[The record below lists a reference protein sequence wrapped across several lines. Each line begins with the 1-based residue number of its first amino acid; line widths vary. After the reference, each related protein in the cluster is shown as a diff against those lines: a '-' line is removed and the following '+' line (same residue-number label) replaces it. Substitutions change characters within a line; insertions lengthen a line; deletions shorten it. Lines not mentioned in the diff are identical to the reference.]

1 MRLSWLNLLCVG
13 LLKPTSA
20 SDDVDVLS
28 ELAAEAFENAHR
40 TVSRSSSGHTGRR
53 TCTLASL
60 SIRQE
65 WGSLSKSQRKDYIRA
80 VQGLQIKPTR
90 TPSTLAPGAK
100 SRFDDFVVT
109 HLNQTQTVH
118 FTGNFLSWHRYY
130 IWLYE
135 KALREECGY
144 KGYQPYWDWSVTAE
158 TGLLSSPIF
167 DGSDTSMG
175 GNGVYL
181 GIRSDI
187 VLGAGLDL
195 PPIYLPTGS
204 GGGCIKSGPFKNM
217 TVNLG
222 PVALDSP
229 GGVSEG
235 PPSGNPLDWNPRCLR
250 RDLTDAVNRRWAN
263 ASSIVSLISNSK
275 NVHDFQ
281 MTMQG
286 VPGSGEIGVH
296 GGGHYSI
303 GGDPANDVF
312 VSPGDPIFYL
322 HHAMIDRVWWIW
334 QHIENPFQRQFSDG
348 AISGTRTFWDMPPS
362 ANATLDDMIDFRY
375 AAGPACPIRDLLSTV
390 DGPFCYVYL

>member
-1 MRLSWLNLLCVG
+1 MRLSWLTLLSAG
-13 LLKPTSA
+13 LLQRSSA
-20 SDDVDVLS
+20 SDNVGVLS
-28 ELAAEAFENAHR
+28 QLAAEAFENAYR
-40 TVSRSSSGHTGRR
+40 TVSQSSSRYTGRK
-53 TCTLASL
+53 TCTLKNL

-65 WGSLSKSQRKDYIRA
+65 WGSLSKPQRKDYIRA
-80 VQGLQIKPTR
+80 VQCLQTKPPR
-90 TPSTLAPGAK
+90 TPSTFAPGAK

-109 HLNQTQTVH
+109 HINQTQTVH
-118 FTGNFLSWHRYY
+118 LTANFLSWHRYY

-144 KGYQPYWDWSVTAE
+144 KGYQPYWDWSITAE
-158 TGLLSSPIF
+158 TGLLASPIF

-175 GNGVYL
+175 GNGAYV
-181 GIRSDI
+181 GNRSDI
-187 VLGAGLDL
+187 VLGAEFGL
-195 PPIYLPTGS
+195 PPVYLPTGS
-204 GGGCIKSGPFKNM
+204 GGGCVGSGPFENM

-229 GGVSEG
+229 GGVSQG
-235 PPSGNPLDWNPRCLR
+235 PPSGGPLDWNPRCLR

-263 ASSIVSLISNSK
+263 ASSVVSLISNSK
-275 NVHDFQ
+275 NVYDFQ

-303 GGDPANDVF
+303 GGDPGNDVF
-312 VSPGDPIFYL
+312 VSPGEPIFYL

-334 QHIENPFQRQFSDG
+334 QHTENPFQRQFSDE
-348 AISGTRTFWDMPPS
+348 AISGTRTLLDMPPS
-362 ANATLDDMIDFRY
+362 ANATLDDIIDFQY
-375 AAGPACPIRDLLSTV
+375 AAGPARPIRDFLSTV